1 MSKKYKPRKLPFAY
15 DTSSLFLP
23 WIMMLMVF
31 LATLSL
37 AGALSV
43 QNMTAKWS
51 LSMTGS
57 LTVQVLPPKEFA
69 GADMTERAKNATMV
83 EVNKAVDFLK
93 DVRSV
98 KQVKIVPLPDLQEL
112 LKPWL
117 GEAILDEGFP
127 LPRLIDVTID
137 DGDDVDLNKLK
148 DELVKVAP
156 NASLDVHRI
165 WLAKLMK
172 LATSLNLTALGILGL
187 VLLTTSFAVIYATV
201 TSLEVHRP
209 AIELLHLI
217 GARDGYIASL
227 FAQRT
232 MIFSFGGAIVGAV
245 ISVPIVIVTVLLAK
259 SLEVGMVADGRLDGW
274 DWFYVLIVPFA
285 SALVSGITAY
295 VTVAF
300 KLRRT
305 L

>member
-51 LSMTGS
+51 SSMTGS

-69 GADMTERAKNATMV
+69 GADMTERAKSATMV

-232 MIFSFGGAIVGAV
+232 MTFSFGGAIVGAA

-259 SLEVGMVADGRLDGW
+259 SLEVGMVADGRLSGW